1 MHKILVPIEITST
14 IIRRNIFPFISGM
27 MLSEWLF
34 RSINPVVIH
43 PFYHTVSNEYL
54 PHIHPLYKPRNI
66 KEFEKDIDFLSYYFD
81 AVDIHTVNVFAK
93 NPEKQTKNVFHLSF
107 DDGLREVYEN
117 VFPLLSRKG
126 IPGTIFVNSDFLDNR
141 HLFYRHGIAL
151 LIDKLNKKG
160 TSKAT
165 QKEIEY
171 LLNTYFSRKVPLR
184 SGLLSIPYS
193 GQELLNN
200 IALLLDVDFQEYL
213 KTKKPYLTTTE
224 LKEMQKQ
231 GFSIG
236 AHSINHLPFQHLDE
250 TEQIRQALES
260 CTYVKETFQEPAA
273 YFSFPFS
280 DEGIPVSFFKAI
292 RDKIDLSFGITGI
305 HIQHGG
311 RHLGR
316 IDMEKNGRNAREIIN
331 KAFLKYRIKQY

>member
-1 MHKILVPIEITST
+1 MHKILVPVEIAGM
-14 IIRRNIFPFISGM
+14 IIRRNIFPFISG
-27 MLSEWLF
+27 LIPSERLF
-34 RSINPVVIH
+34 RLIKPVVIH
-43 PFYHTVSNEYL
+43 PFYHTVSDEYL
-54 PHIHPLYKPRNI
+54 PHIHPLYKPRNS
-66 KEFEKDIDFLSYYFD
+66 KEFEEDIDFLLYHFD
-81 AVDIHTVNVFAK
+81 AVDIHTVNVLSK

-107 DDGLREVYEN
+107 DDGLRDVYEN

-126 IPGTIFVNSDFLDNR
+126 IPATVFVNSDFLDNR

-171 LLNTYFSRKVPLR
+171 LLNTFFSRKVPLK
-184 SGLLSIPYS
+184 SGILSIPYS
-193 GQELLNN
+193 GLELLNN
-200 IALLLDVDFQEYL
+200 IAALLEVDFQEYL

-236 AHSINHLPFQHLDE
+236 AHSINHPPFQHLDE

-260 CTYVKETFQEPAA
+260 CSYVKETFQEPAA

-280 DEGIPVSFFKAI
+280 DEGVPDSFFKAV

-305 HIQHGG
+305 HIQNDG
-311 RHLGR
+311 RHFGR
-316 IDMEKNGRNAREIIN
+316 IDMEKNGRNAGEIIN